1 MSNSLN
7 EEYKSDLQV
16 ILDLFYQKKFIDSED
31 KLKNL
36 IIKFSNDSVLE
47 NIYGAILSSQGKYE
61 EALEKF
67 IKAIKLNP
75 SFAEA
80 NYNVATTLL
89 KLSRDSE
96 AVDYFKKSID
106 LKGDYFDAYFN

>member
-7 EEYKSDLQV
+7 DEYKSSLQE
-16 ILDLFYQKKFIDSED
+16 ILDLFYQKRFVDSEN

-36 IIKFSNDSVLE
+36 IIKFSNDFTLE
-47 NIYGAILSSQGKYE
+47 NIYGAILSSQRKYE

-67 IKAIKLNP
+67 IKVTKLNP
-75 SFAEA
+75 TFAEG

-89 KLSRDSE
+89 KLSRNNE

-106 LKGDYFDAYFN
+106 LKSDYFSLL